1 MFEAKRNDGESTAVD
16 FTSVVD
22 SLGTGVLVIS
32 ANGELQAANASA
44 RRIFELDIRSD
55 GSPGN
60 ANDHFPLVDADG
72 RELAPEDHPDKIVAR
87 TGRAV
92 AGMVV
97 GFDRTDGQRVWVT
110 CNVGLVNPADPAN
123 SAIAASFTDVTA
135 QHVGR
140 AMLQYA
146 ADHDMMTELPN
157 RACVMRRLNDVVANS
172 QRCEP
177 AESTVVMF
185 IDLDSLKQVND
196 SLGHGG
202 GDVALVTAANRLRGI
217 LNEYGIVGRF
227 GGDEFVAVL
236 SGISGADRIAVLSK
250 RVHDSL
256 VEPVI
261 IQGRLLRIR
270 ASVGIVEV
278 TPSDM
283 RSAEE
288 VIRAADTAMYQAKSA
303 GGGHSVVFD
312 TNPVPRRLTGAR

>member
-1 MFEAKRNDGESTAVD
+1 MWLSCNGFVLSPNDPDHS
-16 FTSVVD
+16 SVV
-22 SLGTGVLVIS
+22 I
-32 ANGELQAANASA
+32 
-44 RRIFELDIRSD
+44 
-55 GSPGN
+55 
-60 ANDHFPLVDADG
+60 
-72 RELAPEDHPDKIVAR
+72 
-87 TGRAV
+87 
-92 AGMVV
+92 
-97 GFDRTDGQRVWVT
+97 
-110 CNVGLVNPADPAN
+110 
-123 SAIAASFTDVTA
+123 SFTDVTES
-135 QHVGR
+135 R
-140 AMLQYA
+140 ARAARLEYA

-283 RSAEE
+283 RNAEE
-288 VIRAADTAMYQAKSA
+288 VIRAADTAMYRAKSA

-312 TNPVPRRLTGAR
+312 SNPSPRRLSGAR

>member
-1 MFEAKRNDGESTAVD
+1 MFEAKRSDGESTAVD

-157 RACVMRRLNDVVANS
+157 RSCVMRRLNDAVS
-172 QRCEP
+172 MPRPWEQS
-177 AESTVVMF
+177 ESTLVMF

-236 SGISGADRIAVLSK
+236 SGVSGDDKVAALSD
-250 RVHDSL
+250 RVHDAL

-278 TPSDM
+278 NPGDQRT
-283 RSAEE
+283 AEE
-288 VIRAADTAMYQAKSA
+288 IIGAADTAMYQAKSA
-303 GGGHSVVFD
+303 GGGHSVVFGS
-312 TNPVPRRLTGAR
+312 NPAPRRLTRAR

>member
-1 MFEAKRNDGESTAVD
+1 M
-16 FTSVVD
+16 
-22 SLGTGVLVIS
+22 
-32 ANGELQAANASA
+32 
-44 RRIFELDIRSD
+44 
-55 GSPGN
+55 
-60 ANDHFPLVDADG
+60 
-72 RELAPEDHPDKIVAR
+72 
-87 TGRAV
+87 
-92 AGMVV
+92 
-97 GFDRTDGQRVWVT
+97 
-110 CNVGLVNPADPAN
+110 GLVNPADPAN

-283 RSAEE
+283 RNAEE
-288 VIRAADTAMYQAKSA
+288 VIRAADTAMYRAKSA

-312 TNPVPRRLTGAR
+312 SNPSPRRLSGAR